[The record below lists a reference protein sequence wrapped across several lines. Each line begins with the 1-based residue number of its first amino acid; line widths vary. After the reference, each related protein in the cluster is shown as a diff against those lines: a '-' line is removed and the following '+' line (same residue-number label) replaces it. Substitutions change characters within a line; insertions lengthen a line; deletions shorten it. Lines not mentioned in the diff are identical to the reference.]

1 MNCSFPGP
9 PLRIGEGACPLSNVD
24 GADETGSRGSTSDE
38 HLSHRL
44 SHWETRPAQDHLQM
58 GPWRGVKS
66 TWPGDAAARTH
77 RHTGVAQKHRGMA
90 SGWNS
95 NNARKIYISV
105 VLSLQNRS
113 RGASTQLWCRTQKMI
128 MFSHTVR
135 LSANYGDAG
144 PRLQYSHVNSTL
156 GIARLCY
163 SHFRLQ
169 VWDGKGRA
177 SGGRR
182 RGKVFSLG
190 TIGEREIRAVG
201 LLSSPCILQDS
212 VYINIY
218 VIIFCLVAPDDHQQG
233 VALYLI

>member
-1 MNCSFPGP
+1 
-9 PLRIGEGACPLSNVD
+9 
-24 GADETGSRGSTSDE
+24 
-38 HLSHRL
+38 
-44 SHWETRPAQDHLQM
+44 
-58 GPWRGVKS
+58 
-66 TWPGDAAARTH
+66 
-77 RHTGVAQKHRGMA
+77 
-90 SGWNS
+90 
-95 NNARKIYISV
+95 
-105 VLSLQNRS
+105 
-113 RGASTQLWCRTQKMI
+113 MI

-218 VIIFCLVAPDDHQQG
+218 VIIFCLLPPMTINKVWPFTSFNQMFRFKNKPETHYYVRRQHMIPSLFSLFNSIQIHFDYNFPLS
-233 VALYLI
+233 VKMKMKICWMSIIYLMV